1 MMTRAKY
8 FRFAALLVVLPGPAF
23 LHSAETPPAKLLVK
37 NAYIFSMAPTQRD
50 PFRGY
55 LIVSE
60 DGTLVAIASGDP
72 PAALHAKQVWDAGG
86 HWIIPGFISAHSHLW
101 QSAYRGLASDQTLHG
116 WIRALYMDRAI
127 KAAPEDFYWFTLHG
141 ALDHLQHGITAA
153 YNFAFGGIT
162 TFGFGSTRPTE
173 TDLSFNENQFH
184 AEIDSGLRFVH
195 GYQPGMAGPNYSTA
209 DARQRLKAFLDW
221 TAAQPKSS
229 AFLSTM
235 LNGATAFNNTYEQAV
250 MEAALMKEFNLAN
263 ESHYLEPPETQG
275 EERTKFRWFMDSGLL
290 SKHLIFGHFIH
301 TDAYILEQAGH
312 AGAAM
317 SWNPLSNGRLAS
329 GVADIPAYL
338 KAGIRVGMGVD
349 GEASADLADP
359 FENLR
364 TGLYAIRDKYESAAI
379 MSPYDVLRLHTL
391 GSADVLEV
399 ADKLGSLETGKLAD
413 FLVIDPSH
421 FGHIFDPYATLVFV
435 TSEPD
440 LERVYVGGEL
450 LVERGKLV
458 KHDFAKIQEQVDKR
472 VAASTAASLTSH

>member
-1 MMTRAKY
+1 MTRPK
-8 FRFAALLVVLPGPAF
+8 RFPLYALLLVLPAF
-23 LHSAETPPAKLLVK
+23 AFFPSPPGAPAKLVVK
-37 NAYIFSMAPTQRD
+37 NAFIFSLAPNQHE
-50 PFRGY
+50 PFHGY
-55 LIVSE
+55 LVVADDGAISE
-60 DGTLVAIASGDP
+60 LSSGDP
-72 PAALHAKQVWDAGG
+72 PAGLHAKEVWDAGG
-86 HWIIPGFISAHSHLW
+86 HWIIPGFLSAHSHLW

-141 ALDHLQHGITAA
+141 ALDHLQHGVTGA

-162 TFGFGSTRPTE
+162 TFGFGSAHPAE
-173 TDLSFNENQFH
+173 TDLSFNENQFR
-184 AEIDSGLRFVH
+184 AEIDSGVRFVH
-195 GYQPGMAGPNYSTA
+195 GYQPGFSSPSYSKT

-221 TAAQPKSS
+221 IATRPKS
-229 AFLSTM
+229 AAYLSLM

-250 MEAALMKEFNLAN
+250 TEAALMKEFNLSN

-275 EERTKFRWFMDSGLL
+275 EERSKFRWFVDSGLL
-290 SKHLIFGHFIH
+290 SNRMIFGHFIH
-301 TDAYILEQAGH
+301 TDAYIINQTGH

-391 GSADVLEV
+391 GSADVLGV
-399 ADKLGSLETGKLAD
+399 ADRLGSLEAGKLAD

-450 LVERGKLV
+450 LVERGKLL
-458 KHDFAKIQEQVDKR
+458 KHDFAKIQMEVDKR
-472 VAASTAASLTSH
+472 VNASLLAPN